1 MRVCVES
8 KCRQEYGPVNVCA
21 CQQPLSGPLLSLWG
35 ASSRLSVK
43 KKKHPQKLFPK
54 VIPVAKASTT
64 STSVPGPV
72 SLHLTWISAAKPTVL
87 SEPAHF
93 QGPL

>member
-1 MRVCVES
+1 MLGGIVLMGINLNTYLHCVCVRVCVES

-43 KKKHPQKLFPK
+43 KKK
-54 VIPVAKASTT
+54 ASTE
-64 STSVPGPV
+64 VV
-72 SLHLTWISAAKPTVL
+72 S
-87 SEPAHF
+87 
-93 QGPL
+93 